1 VRASLK
7 TWSSRRLLV
16 LFVAVTLVP
25 AVGLIWLGVT
35 LIRQDGELADKQL
48 RDQLNRKAIE
58 IGEEIRA
65 DLTAPADISKPNTKP
80 LTVVSVPAGIWRVA
94 DEAERRKDV
103 DAAVR
108 ENQRLAQSANRQVRA
123 EALIRLARV
132 LRNAERSDE
141 ALAVWQRLLNM
152 DDVYVFDDPASL
164 QAALARMRELEKRG
178 DTDAQRREAG
188 AIRDDLR
195 RGRWQVSGPTLESA
209 WNTVAQPA
217 HFAVIWR
224 ERWRQAGVVVRL
236 TDMTGSEVVESGPLS
251 GPDIVR
257 SPHESGLPWTIRV
270 ASASSDSE
278 LVAFSS
284 RRRSLLLVLSLAA
297 FLVIAGA
304 YFVARGVRR
313 ELAVAELQSNF
324 VSAVSHEFRT
334 PLTSMSHLI
343 ELLRDRMD
351 MDAARRARYYDA
363 LEQET
368 GRLRRFVDQ
377 LLDFGRVDAGAV
389 RYHFARVQPRALVDV
404 VVDRFRSGPAAQG
417 RTVSTDVDANLPE
430 VEIDEEAFAL
440 ALNNLLENAA
450 KYSPAQSPIHVGLHK
465 DDAARNV
472 VVAVR
477 DQGQGIPRSEHQIIF
492 DKFVRGAAAQASGVG
507 GTGVGLALARE
518 IIRAHGG
525 DIRVESEIGRGSTFS
540 ISLPLEVATRHLQL
554 TT

>member
-1 VRASLK
+1 
-7 TWSSRRLLV
+7 
-16 LFVAVTLVP
+16 
-25 AVGLIWLGVT
+25 
-35 LIRQDGELADKQL
+35 
-48 RDQLNRKAIE
+48 
-58 IGEEIRA
+58 
-65 DLTAPADISKPNTKP
+65 
-80 LTVVSVPAGIWRVA
+80 
-94 DEAERRKDV
+94 
-103 DAAVR
+103 
-108 ENQRLAQSANRQVRA
+108 
-123 EALIRLARV
+123 
-132 LRNAERSDE
+132 
-141 ALAVWQRLLNM
+141 
-152 DDVYVFDDPASL
+152 
-164 QAALARMRELEKRG
+164 
-178 DTDAQRREAG
+178 
-188 AIRDDLR
+188 
-195 RGRWQVSGPTLESA
+195 
-209 WNTVAQPA
+209 
-217 HFAVIWR
+217 
-224 ERWRQAGVVVRL
+224 
-236 TDMTGSEVVESGPLS
+236 
-251 GPDIVR
+251 
-257 SPHESGLPWTIRV
+257 
-270 ASASSDSE
+270 
-278 LVAFSS
+278 
-284 RRRSLLLVLSLAA
+284 
-297 FLVIAGA
+297 
-304 YFVARGVRR
+304 
-313 ELAVAELQSNF
+313 VAELQSNF

-525 DIRVESEIGRGSTFS
+525 DIRVDSEIGRGSTFS